1 MSSELISKSLKE
13 ISTNLNE
20 IQNKKKE
27 LLTLST
33 ESKNSNLLI
42 IKNLMNKIKDNVKL
56 TYNIYKYYSTNS
68 KIRFIN

>member
-42 IKNLMNKIKDNVKL
+42 IKNLMNKIKDNVKII
-56 TYNIYKYYSTNS
+56 YNIFK
-68 KIRFIN
+68 

>member
-56 TYNIYKYYSTNS
+56 TYNIYK
-68 KIRFIN
+68 

>member
-27 LLTLST
+27 FSTLPN
-33 ESKNSNLLI
+33 ESKNSNLYI
-42 IKNLMNKIKDNVKL
+42 MKNLMNKIKDNVKL
-56 TYNIYKYYSTNS
+56 TYNIYK
-68 KIRFIN
+68 